1 MKKQFSFAV
10 LLASTFIFFTTNIHA
25 QNKYSYTARMN
36 IRISGGIA
44 AQNGATYDQLFSNG
58 KSAPYGT
65 AFIGYRFDEN
75 SDAANYFGL
84 FGTVLKISAPS
95 VQQMDIDEVLAV
107 SPSFNGDPSNAYEVE
122 AGFVF
127 GDWFRLS
134 GGIGNMRIPTV
145 GAWQPNSYY
154 TGTGGFILGR
164 KALNFHA
171 TTTVLF
177 GGDLTKTAFRVNAGL
192 GFSFKFLKARKK
204 YS

>member
-1 MKKQFSFAV
+1 MKKQFWFAV
-10 LLASTFIFFTTNIHA
+10 LLVSSFIFFNQHILA
-25 QNKYSYTARMN
+25 QNKYSYTTRMN

-44 AQNGATYDQLFSNG
+44 AQNGANYDQLFSNG
-58 KSAPYGT
+58 KSASYGT
-65 AFIGYRFDEN
+65 AFVGYRFDES

>member
-1 MKKQFSFAV
+1 MKKQFWFTV
-10 LLASTFIFFTTNIHA
+10 LLVSSFSVFNQDILA
-25 QNKYSYTARMN
+25 QNKYSYTTRMN

-44 AQNGATYDQLFSNG
+44 AQNGASYDQLFSNG

-65 AFIGYRFDEN
+65 AFVGYRFDEN

-84 FGTVLKISAPS
+84 FGTVLKMSGSS
-95 VQQMDIDEVLAV
+95 VQQMDIDEVLV
-107 SPSFNGDPSNAYEVE
+107 LSPSFNGNPSNAYEVE

-134 GGIGNMRIPTV
+134 GGVGNMRIPTV